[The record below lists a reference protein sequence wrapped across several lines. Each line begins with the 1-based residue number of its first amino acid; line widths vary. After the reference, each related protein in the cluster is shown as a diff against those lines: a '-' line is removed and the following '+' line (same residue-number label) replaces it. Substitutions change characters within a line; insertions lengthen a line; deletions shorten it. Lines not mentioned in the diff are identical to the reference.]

1 MGSDRR
7 HFLKAGL
14 GGLAGLTSLPL
25 VGSLAG
31 CASQPT
37 SESSSRATAVKAKA
51 LPIAPVAGKIRVI
64 TGAPG
69 NVVVLD
75 AGADLLLVD
84 SGSLEL
90 APSVQKTLG
99 RGKVGKLFNTH
110 YHGDQTGGNALF
122 AAAGTEIHAHTI
134 TRQWLAADYY
144 VPAEDRWVKAPPKEA
159 VPKVTFRGKGEL
171 TAGAERVEYGYLLEA
186 HTRGDAY
193 VFFRDSNVLAAGDVA
208 SPQRD
213 PVLDWYSGAWLGGRA
228 DAMEEL
234 VKLANEQ
241 TLIVPAYGPV
251 MTYEQLKAERDL
263 MVKLYDVTSALNHK
277 GNSAEDMVNKGVLND
292 VGRKFEDP
300 YKFLYDAVKGYQAH
314 YTNFGGNVV

>member
-1 MGSDRR
+1 MGDRR

-31 CASQPT
+31 CASQPAG
-37 SESSSRATAVKAKA
+37 ESAGRAPVAKARA
-51 LPIAPVAGKIRVI
+51 LPIAPVTGRIRVV

-75 AGADLLLVD
+75 TGAGLLLVD

-99 RGKVGKLFNTH
+99 RAQVGKLFNTH

-122 AAAGTEIHAHTI
+122 ATAGTEIHAHTI
-134 TRQWLAADYY
+134 TKQWLAADYY
-144 VPAEDRWVKAPPKEA
+144 VPAEDRWVKAPPQEA
-159 VPKVTFRGKGEL
+159 VPKITFRGKGEL
-171 TAGAERVEYGYLLEA
+171 MAGAERVEYGYLQEA

-193 VFFRDSNVLAAGDVA
+193 VFFRDSNVLAAGDVV

-213 PVLDWYSGAWLGGRA
+213 PVLDWYSGAWLGARA
-228 DAMEEL
+228 DALEDL
-234 VKLANEQ
+234 VKLADEQ
-241 TLIVPAYGPV
+241 TQIVPAYGPV
-251 MTYEQLKAERDL
+251 LTYEQLKAERDL
-263 MVKLYDVTSALNHK
+263 MVKLYDITSALNHK
-277 GNSAEDMVNKGVLND
+277 GNSAEDMLAKGVLND
-292 VGRKFEDP
+292 VGRQFQDP
-300 YKFLYDAVKGYQAH
+300 YKFLHDAVKGFQAH